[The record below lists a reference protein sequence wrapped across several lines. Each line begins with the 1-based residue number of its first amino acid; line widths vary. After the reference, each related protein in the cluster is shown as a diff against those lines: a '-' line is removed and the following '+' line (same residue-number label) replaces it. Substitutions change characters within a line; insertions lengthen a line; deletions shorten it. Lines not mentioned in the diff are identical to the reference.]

1 MVCSS
6 SNLHVTHFTCEQR
19 HERKTLRSIL
29 CGFSSAAPL
38 ARTSLTTLGEAHPAM
53 PACCISKVTQRT
65 ADPLPAP
72 PQQTT
77 KATKLATS
85 MPQEGHQLVSKVAH
99 SSVVAVSRGQ
109 LPSLI
114 LQGGESSQCSTS
126 HWDMVAAL
134 SLVSVCHV
142 FLVLSKEISRHE
154 SRACFALFRAGSIW
168 KPSVLPNTHSTTGA
182 ALSFGNWFSQEVAS
196 YCDPEKKWR
205 LPTQNKEHPNCG
217 VEPTCIY
224 RYQLVNGKI
233 I

>member
-1 MVCSS
+1 
-6 SNLHVTHFTCEQR
+6 
-19 HERKTLRSIL
+19 
-29 CGFSSAAPL
+29 
-38 ARTSLTTLGEAHPAM
+38 
-53 PACCISKVTQRT
+53 
-65 ADPLPAP
+65 
-72 PQQTT
+72 
-77 KATKLATS
+77 

-99 SSVVAVSRGQ
+99 SGVVAVSRGQ

-114 LQGGESSQCSTS
+114 LQGGESSHCSMS

-142 FLVLSKEISRHE
+142 FLVLSKEIYRHE

-196 YCDPEKKWR
+196 YCNPEKKWR

-217 VEPTCIY
+217 VEPTYIY

-233 I
+233 M

>member
-1 MVCSS
+1 MDSAR
-6 SNLHVTHFTCEQR
+6 LHPLHGRLSQPLVRLTQPCLLAAF
-19 HERKTLRSIL
+19 LRSHKEL
-29 CGFSSAAPL
+29 QTHCL
-38 ARTSLTTLGEAHPAM
+38 LHPSR
-53 PACCISKVTQRT
+53 PPR
-65 ADPLPAP
+65 PPNWLP
-72 PQQTT
+72 
-77 KATKLATS
+77 S

-134 SLVSVCHV
+134 PLVSVCHV

-154 SRACFALFRAGSIW
+154 SRACFALFCAGSIW